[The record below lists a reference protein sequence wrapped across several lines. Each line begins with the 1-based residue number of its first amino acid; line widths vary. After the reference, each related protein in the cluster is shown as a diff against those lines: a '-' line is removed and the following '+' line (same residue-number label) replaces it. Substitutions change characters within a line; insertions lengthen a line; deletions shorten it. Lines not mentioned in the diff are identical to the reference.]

1 MSTSS
6 ARSQSRGMR
15 GRLSANMPIADSH
28 QVSTALWVFVDELI
42 VYKQIA
48 TITQLENKIAAQ
60 RIAPT
65 EQRE

>member
-1 MSTSS
+1 
-6 ARSQSRGMR
+6 
-15 GRLSANMPIADSH
+15 MPIADSH